1 ARFRRLRPRLVGTP
15 SRPRAPRSPARPGPT
30 SPWYASLARTLAA
43 RCRRHGRK
51 SPRRACGRLPMH
63 PSRDPGYL
71 SADGQGVATETG
83 ACDRTR
89 ARSGCACDAP
99 VLAPGRR
106 ARPRGHARRGSDRA
120 RGRSRDD
127 GRLPRSAVRLLR
139 RVGADGDAGARRA
152 LRQDGHAP
160 RRGPRPAVR
169 RPRLG
174 SRAPPAPRGGA
185 AGPLLPGDRH
195 PLPQPGRGEHR
206 LGLRRLPAVAGGVR
220 ARRGRG
226 PTARRPRLA
235 RGRRRDRRGRAGGG
249 GRGRHGHTVGLPRPH
264 RRPARQGR
272 AHRARRV
279 GGRARDPAIGPGGP
293 TVTRVLAT
301 ARHALIAIGA
311 GASAY
316 LTYVHFADDR
326 VACPTSG
333 CERVQESFYAT
344 PHGLPLSL
352 AGLLLF
358 VALAALAAS
367 RGAGARTAE
376 AGIAVGGAVV
386 AVYLIGVQVAA
397 LGATCPWCLAADA
410 SLIGLAALAVAR
422 LGAEAR
428 RAGTVD
434 G

>member
-1 ARFRRLRPRLVGTP
+1 
-15 SRPRAPRSPARPGPT
+15 
-30 SPWYASLARTLAA
+30 
-43 RCRRHGRK
+43 
-51 SPRRACGRLPMH
+51 
-63 PSRDPGYL
+63 
-71 SADGQGVATETG
+71 
-83 ACDRTR
+83 
-89 ARSGCACDAP
+89 
-99 VLAPGRR
+99 
-106 ARPRGHARRGSDRA
+106 
-120 RGRSRDD
+120 
-127 GRLPRSAVRLLR
+127 
-139 RVGADGDAGARRA
+139 
-152 LRQDGHAP
+152 
-160 RRGPRPAVR
+160 
-169 RPRLG
+169 
-174 SRAPPAPRGGA
+174 
-185 AGPLLPGDRH
+185 
-195 PLPQPGRGEHR
+195 
-206 LGLRRLPAVAGGVR
+206 
-220 ARRGRG
+220 
-226 PTARRPRLA
+226 
-235 RGRRRDRRGRAGGG
+235 
-249 GRGRHGHTVGLPRPH
+249 
-264 RRPARQGR
+264 
-272 AHRARRV
+272 
-279 GGRARDPAIGPGGP
+279 
-293 TVTRVLAT
+293 VTRVLAT